1 MWCGKVKA
9 MRKYFFIGAV
19 LLLCVSEIGAQNST
33 INPIN
38 SLTFGAAGAAPTQK
52 FKKVIY
58 AANYGVICDNVT
70 VNSTSATSAVA
81 AGGQN
86 AHVIFPPGTCLVS
99 VEGGTFKVYDG
110 SWYSGAGKFGT
121 IIKRANG
128 GAANN
133 SIFTI
138 ASGGA
143 FGATGNVSFTDM
155 TIDGNY
161 NNESGGGDG
170 VTGTIPISQFTAM
183 RMRFVSN
190 WNDGIAVRLVG
201 GIRGIGNSSDVLIT
215 DNDFESNGLRAGCA
229 GINFCQDV
237 MVSAPLRVRVTRNR
251 SDNSQNGYT
260 FSGHNGAGFLT
271 VSENIITSCSG
282 FAVALGGG
290 GTNPGPA
297 DISDNHF
304 NCPSSNMNILDLA
317 LWSDIRVANNT
328 ITVGRVSNTGAI
340 ADGPP
345 ANNVQVIGNLIT
357 GNGTGD
363 AACIL
368 LGGSDLLIKANY
380 CSGSGGPGIDIV
392 AGLSTQVKN
401 IVIQGNTV
409 KNTGAGKSGEVG
421 AIEFY
426 LTPGTASMTG
436 IVINSNRLF
445 DDQGTQTQGYGV
457 SIARVGQT
465 TGYSNFTIEGN
476 DLRGN
481 KTAAILNKTS
491 GAMGMLIANN
501 PGGEAFYVCQRTTC
515 PLRLPSAQLPH

>member
-1 MWCGKVKA
+1 MW
-9 MRKYFFIGAV
+9 KYFFNGAV
-19 LLLCVSEIGAQNST
+19 LLVLSAGKVHADARASNS
-33 INPIN
+33 NN
-38 SLTFGAAGAAPTQK
+38 SITFGARRAIPTQK

-58 AANYGVICDNVT
+58 AANYGVICDGIT
-70 VNSTSATSAVA
+70 VNSTSVTNAIA

-99 VEGGTFKVYDG
+99 VESGTFNVYDG
-110 SWYSGAGKFGT
+110 SRYSGAGKFAT
-121 IIKRANG
+121 TIKRANG
-128 GAANN
+128 GSANN

-143 FGATGNVSFTDM
+143 FGATGNVMFSDF

-161 NNESGGGDG
+161 TNETGGGDG
-170 VTGTIPISQFTAM
+170 ITGTIPISKFTAM
-183 RMRFVSN
+183 RMRFVNN
-190 WNDGIAVRLVG
+190 WSDGIAVRLVG
-201 GIRGIGNSSDVLIT
+201 VIGGTGNSSDVLIT
-215 DNDFESNGLRAGCA
+215 DNDFESNGLRAACA

-282 FAVALGGG
+282 FAVALGGS

-297 DISDNHF
+297 GISGNHF
-304 NCPSSNMNILDLA
+304 NCPSSNMNIVDLA

-328 ITVGRVSNTGAI
+328 ITMGGASNTGGI
-340 ADGPP
+340 ADAPP
-345 ANNVQVIGNLIT
+345 ANKVQVIGNRVT
-357 GNGTGD
+357 GNGTGA
-363 AACIL
+363 AACII
-368 LGGSDLLIKANY
+368 LGGSDLLVKANY
-380 CSGSGGPGIDIV
+380 CNGSGGPGIDIV

-401 IVIQGNTV
+401 IVIRGNTI
-409 KNTGAGKSGEVG
+409 KNTGARQSGEVG

-436 IVINSNRLF
+436 VVIKGNRLF
-445 DDQGTQTQGYGV
+445 DDQGMQTQGYGV

-465 TGYSNFTIEGN
+465 TGYSNFTIENN

-481 KTAAILNKTS
+481 RTAAILNKTS
-491 GAMGMLIANN
+491 GATGMLIANN

-515 PLRLPSAQLPH
+515 PPRRPSAPAPQRQTPQP